1 MGATIWTYFTDYD
14 EQPDRALHRLRDEIF
29 DAGQYRRPWEFPD
42 FFVGVRDLP
51 NVRLKTRL
59 TLWVLESLY
68 TTIELFR
75 WAAWGFRSPS
85 SIEEAVAWAEEDG
98 THSILDIERTG
109 MYRGFGVAIPLSE
122 LRLREFFGTTE
133 PGRDAAEEAAHE
145 ISCSLAR
152 WEAVY
157 FPVYED
163 GKPRH
168 LVFIGVSGD

>member
-14 EQPDRALHRLRDEIF
+14 EQPERALHRVRAEIF
-29 DAGQYRRPWEFPD
+29 NEGRYRRPWEFPD
-42 FFVGVRDLP
+42 FFAGVRGLP
-51 NVRLKTRL
+51 NVRWKQRL
-59 TLWVLESLY
+59 RLWVLESLY

-75 WAAWGFRSPS
+75 WATWGFRSPS
-85 SIEEAVAWAEEDG
+85 TMEEAVAWAEEDG

-122 LRLREFFGTTE
+122 PRLRELFGTTE
-133 PGRDAAEEAAHE
+133 PVRAAMEGAAGE

-157 FPVYED
+157 FAVYED

-168 LVFIGVSGD
+168 LAFVGVSGD